1 MFLLTGKTLLE
12 GEFSSFPLE
21 ILITLL
27 SSALYMHVCVYACEY
42 VCIHY

>member
-12 GEFSSFPLE
+12 GEFSTFPLE
-21 ILITLL
+21 IIITLL